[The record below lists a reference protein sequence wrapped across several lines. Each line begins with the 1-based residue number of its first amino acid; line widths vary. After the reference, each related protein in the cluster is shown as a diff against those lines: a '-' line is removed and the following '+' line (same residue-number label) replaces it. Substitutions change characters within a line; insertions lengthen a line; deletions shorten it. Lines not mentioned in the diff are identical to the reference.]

1 MTGRQESGTAM
12 TARKRETM
20 PRDADQTRKRI
31 LEELAVRPAQ
41 WFDDEMEK
49 LDNWAEDKRAGL
61 KADLKD
67 YDDQIKAMKKD
78 IRLAGG
84 LPEKLSLQ
92 RKVRDLESKRDV
104 AWRAYDEAAKDIET
118 QKDKLLDSVEDRLG
132 QDVSDETLF
141 VIEFEIV

>member
-1 MTGRQESGTAM
+1 
-12 TARKRETM
+12 
-20 PRDADQTRKRI
+20 
-31 LEELAVRPAQ
+31 
-41 WFDDEMEK
+41 MEK

-67 YDDQIKAMKKD
+67 YDDQIKALKKD

-92 RKVRDLESKRDV
+92 RKVRDLETKRDS

-118 QKDKLLDSVEDRLG
+118 QKDKLLDSVEERLG